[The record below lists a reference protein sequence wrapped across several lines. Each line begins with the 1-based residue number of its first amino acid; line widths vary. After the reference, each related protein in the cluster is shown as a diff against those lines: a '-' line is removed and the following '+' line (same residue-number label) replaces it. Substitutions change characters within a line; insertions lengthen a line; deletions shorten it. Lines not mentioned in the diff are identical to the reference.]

1 MLRLRK
7 RHCFRFGF
15 VGYAAVPEDVPASVR
30 SAQAPGG
37 TAMVRT
43 VFHFGISGAG
53 NDVDGER
60 RRFVHAIPT
69 RKPAGANPHVVAG
82 LLTCPVRNAFPAF
95 DGQWQRVLRA
105 SPFRSGDSQ
114 QRVLFRIRTG
124 FPIVPSGGREP
135 RRCKDSFFSFRW
147 SFLHAKR
154 QKSPGS
160 VRSVV
165 RGRSGAGPGQV
176 RRRYFFWAVGAK
188 VLEKVRVG
196 ISSRKTAAFTVY
208 SLSSAIGAVYTGLS
222 AVGSLPSSV

>member
-105 SPFRSGDSQ
+105 SPFSERGLTAASTVPDSH
-114 QRVLFRIRTG
+114 RIPYCPVRRTNHDDAK
-124 FPIVPSGGREP
+124 IV
-135 RRCKDSFFSFRW
+135 FFSFRW
-147 SFLHAKR
+147 SFLHAK
-154 QKSPGS
+154 KAKKAPDP
-160 VRSVV
+160 
-165 RGRSGAGPGQV
+165 SGVWSEAGPGQV
-176 RRRYFFWAVGAK
+176 RGRSGV
-188 VLEKVRVG
+188 V
-196 ISSRKTAAFTVY
+196 ISSGQSVRRSWRRCV
-208 SLSSAIGAVYTGLS
+208 S
-222 AVGSLPSSV
+222 GSPRGRRRPSRCTPCQARSGRCIPGFRP

>member
-105 SPFRSGDSQ
+105 SPFSGRGLTAASTVPDSH
-114 QRVLFRIRTG
+114 RI
-124 FPIVPSGGREP
+124 P
-135 RRCKDSFFSFRW
+135 FS
-147 SFLHAKR
+147 SCPE
-154 QKSPGS
+154 SPDKNLD
-160 VRSVV
+160 
-165 RGRSGAGPGQV
+165 A
-176 RRRYFFWAVGAK
+176 AK
-188 VLEKVRVG
+188 VIIFFKCCYSYNKKRPLR
-196 ISSRKTAAFTVY
+196 RKFYQDVANDLTDYAECH
-208 SLSSAIGAVYTGLS
+208 
-222 AVGSLPSSV
+222 